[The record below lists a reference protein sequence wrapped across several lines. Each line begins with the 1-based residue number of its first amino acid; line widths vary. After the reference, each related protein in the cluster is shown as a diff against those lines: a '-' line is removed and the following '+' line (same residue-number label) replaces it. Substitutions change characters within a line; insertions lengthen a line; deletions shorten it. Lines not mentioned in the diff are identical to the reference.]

1 MGFRRVSVL
10 WIGGFR
16 FAAGLEWDKGV
27 VSGGAARRVARQRKR
42 PLSVNV
48 SGQTGFGE
56 DVDGADGTKPLAG
69 ALAMLLRGR
78 EDAQNWIAFV
88 EEDGDEG
95 AERRLGVVRSYGGLL
110 LSDGVFADLPEA
122 LEALG
127 DAAVEDEVLV
137 VATGGLAGRFKDEL
151 RAKVDAIIEDAGIV
165 KAADGVD
172 ALEAVPTS
180 GWTRKRLGWAAALV
194 AVVGGFW
201 WGWTNQD
208 RLLLWAGLAE
218 QETERPKVRVAVD
231 THRFLTYCRDEL
243 ARRELWLAGFDR
255 VSVHCHSSFD
265 RTKETGA
272 PKKLKK
278 RPVLEVRWALR
289 DPLPV
294 RVYGRLAEELVARDW
309 YWAGVTDAG
318 RVVAVSPLPQ
328 VLAVA
333 GKSKRPKTKLF
344 RARVDGT
351 FSLRGFS
358 VEYRWKKKIEVT
370 LTTKRP
376 FEVASEMLKAI
387 DGLEVVS
394 AAQTEGQWVFEGR
407 RVKPRNMFE
416 DEFTKLTVPVALRAG
431 ERETAG

>member
-1 MGFRRVSVL
+1 MGFRGVSVL

-16 FAAGLEWDKGV
+16 FAAGLEWDRGLV
-27 VSGGAARRVARQRKR
+27 RGGAARRVARQRKR

-56 DVDGADGTKPLAG
+56 DIDGADGTKPLAG

-78 EDAQNWIAFV
+78 EDATNWIAFV

-95 AERRLGVVRSYGGLL
+95 AERRLGVVRCYGGLL
-110 LSDGVFADLPEA
+110 LSDGVFGDLSEA

-172 ALEAVPTS
+172 ALKAIPKS
-180 GWTRKRLGWAAALV
+180 GWTRKRMAWAAALV
-194 AVVGGFW
+194 AVVGAGW
-201 WGWTNQD
+201 WGWNNQD

-218 QETERPKVRVAVD
+218 EEKEPPKVRVAVD
-231 THRFLTYCRDEL
+231 THRFLTHCRDEL

-255 VSVHCHSSFD
+255 VSVRCHSAFD
-265 RTKETGA
+265 RTKTDA

-278 RPVLEVRWALR
+278 RPVLEVRWKLR
-289 DPLPV
+289 DPLPA
-294 RVYGRLAEELVARDW
+294 RVYGRLAEQLLETW
-309 YWAGVTDAG
+309 YWAGVKDKG
-318 RVVAVSPLPQ
+318 QVVAVEPLPQ
-328 VLAVA
+328 VMALA
-333 GKSKRPKTKLF
+333 GKGKRPKTKLF

-351 FSLRGFS
+351 FSLRGFT
-358 VEYRWKKKIEVT
+358 VEYHWKKKREVILKTTRT
-370 LTTKRP
+370 LADA
-376 FEVASEMLKAI
+376 VSMLVTI

-394 AAQTEGQWVFEGR
+394 AVHENGEWVFEGR

-416 DEFTKLTVPVALRAG
+416 DEFMKLTVPVASRAG